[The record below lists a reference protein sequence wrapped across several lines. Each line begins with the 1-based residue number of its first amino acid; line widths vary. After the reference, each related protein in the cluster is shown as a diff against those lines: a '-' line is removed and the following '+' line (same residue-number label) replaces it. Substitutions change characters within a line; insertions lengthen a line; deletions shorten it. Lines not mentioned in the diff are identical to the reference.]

1 MNAMGEQNNLMFNGT
16 SMSYRIGEYNKILFI
31 PGNTAAVQTTNFQG
45 FKLNNNYRVYIDYY
59 NAENVYLNQ
68 ANSEEMSLSASPMI
82 QASVPQVQCK
92 SPACT
97 DMFLHHTE
105 CFISAECQ
113 NVCDSEFH
121 VHTL

>member
-1 MNAMGEQNNLMFNGT
+1 MNVLGEQNNLMFNGT
-16 SMSYRIGEYNKILFI
+16 SMSYRIGEYNKHLFT
-31 PGNTAAVQTTNFQG
+31 PGNTAAGSSTFPG
-45 FKLNNNYRVYIDYY
+45 FKLNNDYRVYIDYY
-59 NAENVYLNQ
+59 NAANVKLNQ
-68 ANSEEMSLSASPMI
+68 ANNEEMSMYTGPMI
-82 QASVPQVQCK
+82 QASPPQVQCK

-113 NVCDSEFH
+113 NVCDSGFH